1 MWLKVLVSPGI
12 EAPVWVLLTCAATV
26 DPLRLLGGGCA
37 HGGVLLDPRSSCAKH
52 GPAMG
57 GQRAPVVDVNLAKAL
72 PASGASDIA
81 WLHRAATPTL
91 SFQQPIYA
99 PR

>member
-1 MWLKVLVSPGI
+1 MHIFTYFDLSP
-12 EAPVWVLLTCAATV
+12 TV
-26 DPLRLLGGGCA
+26 EPLRLLGGGCA
-37 HGGVLLDPRSSCAKH
+37 HGGMLLDPRSSCAKQA
-52 GPAMG
+52 PVMG
-57 GQRAPVVDVNLAKAL
+57 GQRAPLVDVNLKSRSH
-72 PASGASDIA
+72 ASGASDIA